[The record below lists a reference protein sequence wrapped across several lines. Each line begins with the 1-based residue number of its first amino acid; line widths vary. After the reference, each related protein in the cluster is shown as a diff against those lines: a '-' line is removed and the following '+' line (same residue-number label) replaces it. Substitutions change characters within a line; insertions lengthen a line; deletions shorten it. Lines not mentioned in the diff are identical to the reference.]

1 MQISWPFIPRQTRNL
16 GAIENMDP
24 FHPAC
29 LEPNDPPVQLLG
41 QDWLEVQ
48 INPNRSW
55 TTTRHYITWI
65 LEDMLYFAGRYFP
78 VTSGDLVINHTDGF
92 VWWVPFQHKVAAT
105 ISPIDLRWFS
115 SRWLTP
121 STRCYIS
128 KISTTANN
136 EHLRIKYLSPKVG
149 KIQVN

>member
-41 QDWLEVQ
+41 PGWLEVQ
-48 INPNRSW
+48 INPNKSC
-55 TTTRHYITWI
+55 TTTRHYMDSGRFVIFCRSFFSSDVGWPRNKSYKWI
-65 LEDMLYFAGRYFP
+65 
-78 VTSGDLVINHTDGF
+78 
-92 VWWVPFQHKVAAT
+92 HKVAAT

-136 EHLRIKYLSPKVG
+136 EHLGIKYLSPKVG